1 MAQNISSIPNFRCCE
16 PLTQM
21 IQYEYKCKHS
31 VLYELNRTLTEEG
44 MGTISVGTFHS
55 WVKQH
60 RPYIGICPLQ
70 SDYCDKC
77 KELNEE
83 IAKARQIAN
92 RVKQSGHATEEFIH
106 ELEENMVHFMCLLQE
121 HKEEAQSGLEYYKK
135 LTSRTESAY
144 KCICLLQQRDQQEST
159 ELKRLKQEFSAFISA
174 DYMMEK
180 IFHTGVNQLSPLKH
194 IT

>member
-1 MAQNISSIPNFRCCE
+1 
-16 PLTQM
+16 
-21 IQYEYKCKHS
+21 
-31 VLYELNRTLTEEG
+31 
-44 MGTISVGTFHS
+44 
-55 WVKQH
+55 
-60 RPYIGICPLQ
+60 
-70 SDYCDKC
+70 
-77 KELNEE
+77 
-83 IAKARQIAN
+83 
-92 RVKQSGHATEEFIH
+92 
-106 ELEENMVHFMCLLQE
+106 MVHFMCLLQE